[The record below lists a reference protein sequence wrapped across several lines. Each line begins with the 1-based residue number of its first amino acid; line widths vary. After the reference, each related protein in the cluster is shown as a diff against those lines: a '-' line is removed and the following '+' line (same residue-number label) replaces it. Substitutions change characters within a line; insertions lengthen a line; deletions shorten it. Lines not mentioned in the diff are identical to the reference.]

1 MSVSV
6 SGFCQDGIFRITQPF
21 VTDLGKG
28 MHNHELECHAKKI
41 IADIQSHGHKE
52 GSYMCATPENE
63 KKKCSCVVNL
73 PSLKEI
79 QI

>member
-1 MSVSV
+1 M
-6 SGFCQDGIFRITQPF
+6 
-21 VTDLGKG
+21 TDLGKG

-63 KKKCSCVVNL
+63 KKKVQLCGKSPL
-73 PSLKEI
+73 LKRDTDMREK
-79 QI
+79 